1 MIINI
6 PIIQLRFVA
15 CRAGVLYM
23 LSSASQRVPMRV
35 FPLINGSCQGAR
47 RIFNSHRPHTFQ
59 LIVEGKSL
67 LLAAPDE
74 YVASEWLQELVHAAS
89 GVSNLLKIIFCSPK
103 DKCKKQ
109 KSVLPV
115 VISLLLAVID

>member
-1 MIINI
+1 
-6 PIIQLRFVA
+6 
-15 CRAGVLYM
+15 M

-47 RIFNSHRPHTFQ
+47 RVIHSIRPHTFQ
-59 LIVEGKSL
+59 LIIEGKTL

-89 GVSNLLKIIFCSPK
+89 GVSIFRYYIIIFRA
-103 DKCKKQ
+103 
-109 KSVLPV
+109 
-115 VISLLLAVID
+115 I

>member
-1 MIINI
+1 MIHNI
-6 PIIQLRFVA
+6 HSFVF
-15 CRAGVLYM
+15 RAGVLYV

-47 RIFNSHRPHTFQ
+47 RVLNSVRPHTFQ
-59 LIVEGKSL
+59 LIIEGKTL

-89 GVSNLLKIIFCSPK
+89 GVS
-103 DKCKKQ
+103 
-109 KSVLPV
+109 
-115 VISLLLAVID
+115 